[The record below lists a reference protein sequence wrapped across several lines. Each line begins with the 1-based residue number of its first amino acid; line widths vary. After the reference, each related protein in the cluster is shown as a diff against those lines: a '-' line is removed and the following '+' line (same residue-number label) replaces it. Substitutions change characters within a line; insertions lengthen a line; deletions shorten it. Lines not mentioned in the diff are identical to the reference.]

1 MNNKKEETHCSFCGK
16 HKDEVGKLVAG
27 IGVFICN
34 ECVKLC
40 GDIITQEN
48 EDLLNIPNVI
58 KEFKPEYIKKHL
70 DDYIVGQDSAKRI
83 LSVAVYNHYKRILSL
98 SEDDNIE
105 ISKSNILLI
114 GPTGCGKT
122 LFAKTLAKLLK
133 IPFAVVDATTLT
145 EAGYVGE
152 DVENILLRLI
162 QSANNDI
169 KFAERGIIYVDEI
182 DKITRKS
189 DSASITRDV
198 SGEGVQQAL
207 LKIMEGT
214 IASVPRQGG
223 RKHSQQEFMQIDTTN
238 ILFICGG
245 AFIGLDEVVKNRKQ
259 GSNIGFEADI
269 NKLSA
274 REMLHN
280 IESVDLVKFGLIPEF
295 VGRLPVVALLDDLD
309 EDSLVNI
316 LTKPKNALVKQY
328 QKLFEIDKAK
338 LHFSHQALVAIAKKA
353 IKNKIGAR
361 GLRSIM
367 EHLLLDFMFQIP
379 SNDEGIEVNITKAI
393 VEGQKNK

>member
-1 MNNKKEETHCSFCGK
+1 MNKKQDTHCSFCGK

-34 ECVKLC
+34 ECIKLC
-40 GDIITQEN
+40 GDIITYDKE
-48 EDLLNIPNVI
+48 ELINISGI
-58 KEFKPEYIKKHL
+58 IEEFKPVQINNHLNEYIIGQEEAKK
-70 DDYIVGQDSAKRI
+70 I
-83 LSVAVYNHYKRILSL
+83 LSVAVYNHYKRILYL
-98 SEDDNIE
+98 NKTDDIE
-105 ISKSNILLI
+105 VSKSNILLI

-122 LFAKTLAKLLK
+122 LFAKTLAQLLK

-169 KFAERGIIYVDEI
+169 KSAEKGIIYIDEI

-214 IASVPRQGG
+214 TASVPQQGG
-223 RKHSQQEFMQIDTTN
+223 RKHPQQEFMQIDTTN

-245 AFIGLDEVVKNRKQ
+245 AFIGLDEVIKNRKQ
-259 GSNIGFEADI
+259 GSNIGFEANI
-269 NKLSA
+269 GKLTA
-274 REMLHN
+274 KQILHS
-280 IESVDLVKFGLIPEF
+280 IKPVDLVKFGLIPEF
-295 VGRLPVVALLDDLD
+295 VGRIPIIAVLDDLG
-309 EDSLVNI
+309 EASLVDI
-316 LTKPKNALVKQY
+316 LTKPKNSLTKQY
-328 QKLFEIDKAK
+328 KKLFEMDKAK
-338 LHFSHQALVAIAKKA
+338 LQFSNASLLEIAKKA
-353 IKNKIGAR
+353 IKNKTGAR

-367 EHLLLDFMFQIP
+367 ESILLDFMFEIP
-379 SNDEGIEVNITKAI
+379 SKGDNQEIHITKEM
-393 VEGQKNK
+393 VEKIT